1 MMKNRIFIFEFV
13 SGGGF
18 NKVNIPISLFCEGY
32 GMLRSIIMDFKS
44 LNFEIRTMLDYRIF
58 HLAQFL
64 PVDEV
69 SNTRNMDNFLKKF
82 KTYVRECKYI
92 FIIAPESS
100 NILYKL
106 TKIAKKANRILLST
120 NLKGIS
126 LGMSKLNT
134 YYFFKENKATTPK
147 TYLIPKRKKL
157 LDNEFILQKFNRLK
171 KPVVI
176 KPEDGVGGESIY
188 YFESQYQLKRF
199 FLDSPYKVEYGRK
212 YIIQEFIEGKDL
224 SMSLIGRPY
233 TRDSQFKEPLL
244 LSINSQNIDIKNSN
258 FKSEYYGGTTPI
270 ENYMDVKN
278 NLNAILEKI
287 NFSDVTGYF
296 GIDFIRSSDAKL
308 YFIEINPRL
317 TTSYIGLRNVIN
329 HNPAKLIFNS
339 KLNCINDYEIKYLN
353 HSTFLRIEMDYNE
366 KIQNEEISEDLTH
379 KFMRKIPEFVTPP
392 ISLNK
397 SNHFTSFIATK
408 SKNLSES
415 KKRIHEIK
423 NILKR
428 FGFENIK

>member
-1 MMKNRIFIFEFV
+1 MKNRVFIFEFA

-69 SNTRNMDNFLKKF
+69 SITLNMDNFLKKF
-82 KTYVRECKYI
+82 KTYVRECKYV

-106 TKIAKKANRILLST
+106 TEIAKKANRILLST

-157 LDNEFILQKFNRLK
+157 LDNEFILQIFNRLK

-176 KPEDGVGGESIY
+176 KPEDGVGAESIY
-188 YFESQYQLKRF
+188 YFESQSQLKRF
-199 FLDSPYKVEYGRK
+199 FLNFQHKVEYGRK

-224 SMSLIGRPY
+224 SLSLIGRPY
-233 TRDSQFKEPLL
+233 PRDSQLKEPFL
-244 LSINSQNIDIKNSN
+244 LSINSQNIDIKNPN
-258 FKSEYYGGTTPI
+258 FQSEYYGGTTPT

-366 KIQNEEISEDLTH
+366 KIQNEEISEVLTQ

-397 SNHFTSFIATK
+397 SNHFTCFIATK